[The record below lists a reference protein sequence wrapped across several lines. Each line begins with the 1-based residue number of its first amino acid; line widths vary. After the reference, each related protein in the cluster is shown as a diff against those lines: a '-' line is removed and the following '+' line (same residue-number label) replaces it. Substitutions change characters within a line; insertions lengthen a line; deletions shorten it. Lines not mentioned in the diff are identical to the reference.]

1 MALDQLKAFLL
12 HLQDDEAV
20 KQSVLAAST
29 ADDVAKIASGMGYS
43 LKRGRIAAVLRQQ
56 SGPSDGVQAGDAWG
70 IQLIRRQS
78 PGQSGHGVWWFC
90 THLFTKLSE
99 HLSAAVLSGSWRIA

>member
-29 ADDVAKIASGMGYS
+29 ADDVAKIALGMGYS
-43 LKRGRIAAVLRQQ
+43 FSGDELLRFSGNKVGRVTVSKQET
-56 SGPSDGVQAGDAWG
+56 
-70 IQLIRRQS
+70 
-78 PGQSGHGVWWFC
+78 PG
-90 THLFTKLSE
+90 E
-99 HLSAAVLSGSWRIA
+99 YN

>member
-29 ADDVAKIASGMGYS
+29 ADDVAKIASGMGYYFS
-43 LKRGRIAAVLRQQ
+43 GDELLRFSGNKVGRVTVSKQET
-56 SGPSDGVQAGDAWG
+56 
-70 IQLIRRQS
+70 
-78 PGQSGHGVWWFC
+78 PG
-90 THLFTKLSE
+90 E
-99 HLSAAVLSGSWRIA
+99 YN

>member
-43 LKRGRIAAVLRQQ
+43 FSGDELLRFSGNKVGRVTVSKQET
-56 SGPSDGVQAGDAWG
+56 
-70 IQLIRRQS
+70 
-78 PGQSGHGVWWFC
+78 PG
-90 THLFTKLSE
+90 E
-99 HLSAAVLSGSWRIA
+99 YN

>member
-29 ADDVAKIASGMGYS
+29 ADDVAKIASGMGDS
-43 LKRGRIAAVLRQQ
+43 FSGDELLRFSGNKVGRVTVSKQET
-56 SGPSDGVQAGDAWG
+56 
-70 IQLIRRQS
+70 
-78 PGQSGHGVWWFC
+78 PG
-90 THLFTKLSE
+90 E
-99 HLSAAVLSGSWRIA
+99 

>member
-29 ADDVAKIASGMGYS
+29 ADDVANIASGMGYS
-43 LKRGRIAAVLRQQ
+43 FSGDELLRFSGNKVGRVTVSKQET
-56 SGPSDGVQAGDAWG
+56 
-70 IQLIRRQS
+70 
-78 PGQSGHGVWWFC
+78 PG
-90 THLFTKLSE
+90 E
-99 HLSAAVLSGSWRIA
+99 YN

>member
-43 LKRGRIAAVLRQQ
+43 FSRNELLRFSGNKVGRVTVSKQEM
-56 SGPSDGVQAGDAWG
+56 
-70 IQLIRRQS
+70 
-78 PGQSGHGVWWFC
+78 PG
-90 THLFTKLSE
+90 E
-99 HLSAAVLSGSWRIA
+99 YN